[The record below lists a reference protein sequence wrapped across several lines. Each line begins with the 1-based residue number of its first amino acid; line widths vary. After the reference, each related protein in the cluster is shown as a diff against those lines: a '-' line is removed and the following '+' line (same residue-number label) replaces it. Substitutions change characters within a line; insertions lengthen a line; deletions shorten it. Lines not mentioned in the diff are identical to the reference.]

1 MRRHFSANLNIS
13 ANFASHEGIFQQLG
27 KREKAFRRQM
37 KERTLELDMRYFNF
51 EIPSEFRPHDA
62 HHSVGQSTFRFPSCR
77 SIQPFLTPNL
87 LYLQFHGTLICSLM
101 SSFQFIQSED
111 SHEERYTY
119 NNGWFADVVVKLNR
133 LKPGPD
139 PNDHGHGPSRG
150 YV

>member
-1 MRRHFSANLNIS
+1 
-13 ANFASHEGIFQQLG
+13 
-27 KREKAFRRQM
+27 
-37 KERTLELDMRYFNF
+37 
-51 EIPSEFRPHDA
+51 
-62 HHSVGQSTFRFPSCR
+62 
-77 SIQPFLTPNL
+77 
-87 LYLQFHGTLICSLM
+87 M

-139 PNDHGHGPSRG
+139 ANDHGHGPSRG